1 MSRVIAFDTKLAIT
15 MLHDDKHHDDED
27 IELTTHGSGPRPE
40 RRVPGS
46 IGHGTA

>member
-15 MLHDDKHHDDED
+15 MLHDDKD

-40 RRVPGS
+40 RRVPGDS
-46 IGHGTA
+46 GHGPA